1 MVAKKRHYWDYAR
14 FANMAF
20 SFGVTMTAAILLGL
34 YGGAWLDRRLGTS
47 PLFLL
52 AGVFL
57 GVGVGFRSILSE
69 LRVLEK
75 EAPEIKTD
83 DQDKTHPD

>member
-1 MVAKKRHYWDYAR
+1 MADKKRQYWDYAR

-34 YGGAWLDRRLGTS
+34 YGGMWLDRRLGTS
-47 PLFLL
+47 PLFLVVGVL
-52 AGVFL
+52 A

-69 LRVLEK
+69 LRILEK
-75 EAPEIKTD
+75 EPPQKNHG
-83 DQDKTHPD
+83 QDKIDPD